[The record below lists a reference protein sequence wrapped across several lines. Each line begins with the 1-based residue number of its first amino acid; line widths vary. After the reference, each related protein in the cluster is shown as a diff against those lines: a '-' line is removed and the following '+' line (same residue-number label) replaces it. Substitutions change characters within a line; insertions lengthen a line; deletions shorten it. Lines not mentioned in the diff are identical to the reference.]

1 MKASL
6 ASRDMAEEYF
16 ARPSGM
22 EGVTSN
28 DWMDDGFILAHYKAG
43 DTLELHVDGQSSEEG
58 NNGLRVATALF
69 FLNQAEGGELEFPL
83 QNQIFKPTLGMG
95 IMFPVDYNFPHRVMK
110 AKTDRYILQTWL
122 TDPRY
127 QVVRA

>member
-6 ASRDMAEEYF
+6 ASREIATSYF
-16 ARPSGM
+16 ERPAGM
-22 EGVTSN
+22 EDVTSQ
-28 DWMDDGFILAHYKAG
+28 DWMDDGFILAHYKSG

-83 QNQIFKPTLGMG
+83 QAQIIHPTLGTG
-95 IMFPVDYNFPHRVMK
+95 VMFPVDYNFPHRVLK

-127 QVVRA
+127 QVIDA